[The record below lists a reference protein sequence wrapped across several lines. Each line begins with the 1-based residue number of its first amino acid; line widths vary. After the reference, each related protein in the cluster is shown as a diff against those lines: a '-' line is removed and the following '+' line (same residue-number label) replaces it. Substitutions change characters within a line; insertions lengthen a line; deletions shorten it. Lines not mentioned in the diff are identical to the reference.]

1 MFAGIVQIIF
11 GFLFSKEINVEAW
24 TFRSVFATVYLA
36 VFGSVA
42 AYFAFHYALKKVS
55 PTQISLLSYVNT
67 IIAIFLGWL
76 ILDEEISAAFLV
88 ATVMIIVGVFIT
100 NYKKGMF
107 GKVRG

>member
-1 MFAGIVQIIF
+1 M
-11 GFLFSKEINVEAW
+11 ETW
-24 TFRSVFATVYLA
+24 TFRSVFATFYLA
-36 VFGSVA
+36 VFVSVA

-88 ATVMIIVGVFIT
+88 ATVMNIVGVFIT

>member
-1 MFAGIVQIIF
+1 
-11 GFLFSKEINVEAW
+11 
-24 TFRSVFATVYLA
+24 
-36 VFGSVA
+36 
-42 AYFAFHYALKKVS
+42 
-55 PTQISLLSYVNT
+55 VNT

-107 GKVRG
+107 GKN